1 MATDRSWLSAT
12 CSAMP
17 SASAVLPMLGRAAT
31 TMTLPGCRPPTMR
44 SRSTKPVATPVRP
57 VPLSSA
63 AVRRSM
69 PRMTSSWARAKSPRT
84 SFWDS
89 P

>member
-1 MATDRSWLSAT
+1 MATERSWVSAACSAT
-12 CSAMP
+12 P
-17 SASAVLPMLGRAAT
+17 SARAVLPMLGRAAT
-31 TMTLPGCRPPTMR
+31 TMTLPGWSPPTMR

-84 SFWDS
+84 SFWER